1 MMPYLGCGISD
12 FDSSELGNA
21 SVVHNTHAVIHPHLA
36 QCPIVQ
42 LLVDGFRGRLSAKAV
57 VSLPARIRV
66 LFFPGRTS
74 SMARR
79 HSSQP
84 GPLCDV
90 HDGRP
95 YKGVCHRFPWQ

>member
-1 MMPYLGCGISD
+1 MPYLGCGISD

-66 LFFPGRTS
+66 LRPLKYR
-74 SMARR
+74 ALQ
-79 HSSQP
+79 QP
-84 GPLCDV
+84 SLVVALKMPQAGPQSTL
-90 HDGRP
+90 
-95 YKGVCHRFPWQ
+95 